1 MKISKAIKAIICGDI
16 IFFAKWDIFWS
27 PGANEQE
34 KKDLFEDRMLK
45 NSVEFLTRG
54 MNTLDVL
61 LYHSCIVVS
70 SRNDDINKVYY
81 C

>member
-1 MKISKAIKAIICGDI
+1 MNKK
-16 IFFAKWDIFWS
+16 
-27 PGANEQE
+27 